1 MKKLLLLFVWFPF
14 FSFGQTIN
22 LENVITVIG
31 ISDKEIEPDWIEL
44 GMTAKETENI
54 KKESET
60 VIMENSILKFIL
72 SLGMD
77 SGCFS
82 VDRYSADTKYRY
94 SSGSK
99 VNLNKAYLLK
109 VNNVKLLDTVIAKCF
124 ESGMDNLYVNQVGHS
139 KIDSFQNILLQDAL
153 ISAKLKALLI
163 AKTMDVSLGKVI
175 SENET
180 FYLGNN
186 QPGLH
191 QFNDYRLEEVTVNA
205 YGIQNKARVGSS
217 ISFQKLKL
225 AKTVIVKYE
234 IK

>member
-1 MKKLLLLFVWFPF
+1 M
-14 FSFGQTIN
+14 N

-175 SENET
+175 SVNET